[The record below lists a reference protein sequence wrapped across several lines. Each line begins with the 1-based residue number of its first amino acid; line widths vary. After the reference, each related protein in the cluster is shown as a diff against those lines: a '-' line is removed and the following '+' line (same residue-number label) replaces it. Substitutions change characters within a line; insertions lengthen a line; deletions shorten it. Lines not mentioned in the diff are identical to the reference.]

1 MAKCNSEILKIERY
15 PFLAKIYWYS
25 FGQRNPLNSTTTS
38 SRWNFSKCT
47 LILAFNYLLYRLE
60 TSEHPLGLVLIN
72 KCGLR
77 TLMRAICTQF
87 ILSCSTQQESELT
100 RNCYSISRRLIDL
113 LDNHSV
119 FNYRLV
125 TFSDQ
130 YRVPLKHS
138 NKDNDND
145 SNLQHLPNIDAK
157 HRENLLRYRI
167 YNQL

>member
-1 MAKCNSEILKIERY
+1 M
-15 PFLAKIYWYS
+15 
-25 FGQRNPLNSTTTS
+25 LNSTTTS

-72 KCGLR
+72 TCGLR
-77 TLMRAICTQF
+77 TLMRAICS
-87 ILSCSTQQESELT
+87 LSDPLLKESELT

-113 LDNHSV
+113 LDNHSMV
-119 FNYRLV
+119 YYRLV

-157 HRENLLRYRI
+157 HRENLLTS
-167 YNQL
+167 YNNIVSLEQGQYYILDLHSLFHICLIC